1 MAMCRSGRLLL
12 CVFSCAVLQFVSAA
26 DRQIVGTGASFP
38 FVVYDKWMQ
47 KLGLVLDDPR
57 DRTSPGVRYTYMSTG
72 SGAGKT
78 AVLTGTT
85 NYSGTDSQFSSAQLA
100 SAPRMWLIP
109 SLAGAVSIGYNV
121 PDSLG
126 FKDADVNTTAL
137 KIPRHVLPAIFLGTI
152 TKWSDLATWNPSLA
166 NVTANI
172 TLVVRSDSSG
182 TTSAFT
188 NALNSFAP
196 TAWIKNYTGDLP
208 KWPGKVIKGEGNPGR
223 VRVRMRPLH
232 ISVLQRFIYRL
243 GL

>member
-1 MAMCRSGRLLL
+1 MYRSGLLL
-12 CVFSCAVLQFVSAA
+12 CVFSCACAVRAA

-38 FVVYDKWMQ
+38 FGVYDKWMQ

-57 DRTSPGVRYTYMSTG
+57 DRTSPGVRYTYTSSG

-85 NYSGTDSQFSSAQLA
+85 NYSGSDSQLSSAQIA
-100 SAPRMWLIP
+100 SAPRMWMIP
-109 SLAGAVSIGYNV
+109 SLAGAISICYNV

-126 FKDADVNTTAL
+126 FKDADDTTAL
-137 KIPRHVLPAIFLGTI
+137 NIPRHLLPAIFIGTI
-152 TKWSDLATWNPSLA
+152 TKWSDLATWNPLLA

-172 TLVVRSDSSG
+172 TLVVRRDSSG

-188 NALNSFAP
+188 DALNSFAP
-196 TAWIKNYTGDLP
+196 TTWIKNYTGDLP

-243 GL
+243 CL